1 MKIFQSPP
9 NTRSNHH
16 QINPLKSLKFSLTH
30 LLIFLI
36 FTLSV
41 NSSTI
46 TPKFLQV
53 PYAKHCNDVVSET
66 PSVHLTNLT
75 LDLPSGVFSGGTEI
89 LGRQNALLAGK
100 GLTGSMFF
108 RTHFVYDT
116 TSDHI
121 FEVQGRLSLMGRRGI
136 GRFRRGLRLVSYRAP
151 RIPIRAGQAVFKLHG
166 FWNAES
172 GKMCMVGSGVSYLRD
187 VNVVLILD
195 YLNVSSISN
204 SFVKGTLRNLG
215 NVGDKDYFQ
224 GIEILGVSMKGY
236 NFTLV
241 ESEKRNGVFS
251 EYDRLANVSLG
262 FKRSEEV
269 CSVVKYSSRVEL
281 DYSDDCGADKCKVL
295 GRGSEVVPTIMVFD
309 EVECLENGRVRYL
322 LRLLN
327 SSPSS
332 FHLLF
337 DPSTTLVAE
346 GEWDW
351 VKKRMDLVACRIVNY
366 TESLSK
372 GSVGDCSIRLI
383 LRVPAWFSLRNRS
396 VIVGQMWSKKMV
408 NESGYFARVFLR
420 SEENQKPRLDGLKY
434 KYADYQ
440 NFKKACTKNIKAKR
454 KGKTYPDGHTSDMR
468 FDMTARN
475 EKGHRAWGYSY
486 PLSVGDKFYDQHQLV
501 SDQTKAVVDGNL
513 SRSNMINIS
522 YVMNF
527 KDSANFKL
535 GAERPLT
542 SSVFI
547 SAEGIYDAD
556 TGFLC
561 MIGCRHLSSHNKI
574 KNNNS
579 IDCEI
584 VVTAE
589 YPPLNAKDGGNVKG
603 KIQSTRSKVD
613 PQYFD
618 GLEFHSNSVYTH
630 QAKQSLWRMDL
641 EITMVLFSNTLACI
655 FVGLQL
661 FYVYKHPDVL
671 PFISIVMLVI
681 LTLAH
686 MIPLLLNFEA
696 MFLSNHR
703 RQTLFSGNDGWLE
716 INEVLVRVITMIAF
730 LMEFRLL
737 QLTWSARSVKES
749 LKNLWVFDKKVL
761 YLSLPLYI
769 GGGLIAWFV
778 HLLTKPHTN
787 IILLELVSANST
799 QISLLGELKSFAGLV
814 RDVILLPQIIFNLF
828 CDSKVKALDPFFYVG
843 TTLLR
848 LLPHAYDL
856 YRAHSSSWSF
866 TYIYANPRMDYYST
880 VWDISICCA
889 GVLFVFIIFLQ
900 QQFGGRFFL
909 PRRYK
914 ENVLYEKVP
923 VTGTE

>member
-1 MKIFQSPP
+1 MY
-9 NTRSNHH
+9 NTLN
-16 QINPLKSLKFSLTH
+16 
-30 LLIFLI
+30 
-36 FTLSV
+36 
-41 NSSTI
+41 
-46 TPKFLQV
+46 
-53 PYAKHCNDVVSET
+53 
-66 PSVHLTNLT
+66 
-75 LDLPSGVFSGGTEI
+75 
-89 LGRQNALLAGK
+89 
-100 GLTGSMFF
+100 
-108 RTHFVYDT
+108 
-116 TSDHI
+116 DHI
-121 FEVQGRLSLMGRRGI
+121 FELQGRLVLKGRSGFR
-136 GRFRRGLRLVSYRAP
+136 RFRRGLRLVSYRAP
-151 RIPIRAGQAVFKLHG
+151 KIPVRVGQAVFKLHG
-166 FWNAES
+166 FWNSES

-187 VNVVLILD
+187 VNVVLNLD
-195 YLNVSSISN
+195 YLNVSSIFS

-215 NVGDKDYFQ
+215 NVGDKNYFE
-224 GIEILGVSMKGY
+224 GVEILGVSMGRY
-236 NFTLV
+236 DFSLV
-241 ESEKRNGVFS
+241 ESEKRNGGFS
-251 EYDRLANVSLG
+251 EFDKLGSVSLG
-262 FKRSEEV
+262 FKTGEEV
-269 CSVVKYSSRVEL
+269 CSVVQYSSRVEL
-281 DYSDDCGADKCKVL
+281 VYSDDCGAGKCSVL
-295 GRGSEVVPTIMVFD
+295 GEGSEFVPEFMVFD
-309 EVECLENGRVRYL
+309 EVECLENGRVRYM

-327 SSPSS
+327 SSQSS
-332 FHLLF
+332 YNLPF

-346 GEWDW
+346 GVWDG
-351 VKKRMDLVACRIVNY
+351 VKKRMDLVACRIVNA

-396 VIVGQMWSKKMV
+396 VIIGQMWSKKMV
-408 NESGYFARVFLR
+408 NESGYFGRVSLQ
-420 SEENQKPRLDGLKY
+420 SEENRQPRPDGLIY
-434 KYADYQ
+434 NYAEYQ
-440 NFKKACTKNIKAKR
+440 NVEKACEKKIKAKR

-468 FDMTARN
+468 FDMTVRN
-475 EKGHRAWGYSY
+475 KKGHKAWGYSS

-501 SDQTKAVVDGNL
+501 SDPAKPVVDGNQ
-513 SRSNMINIS
+513 SRSNMMNVS
-522 YVMNF
+522 YVLNF
-527 KDSANFKL
+527 KNSPNFKL
-535 GAERPLT
+535 GAETPLP
-542 SSVFI
+542 SSVVI

-589 YPPLNAKDGGNVKG
+589 YPPLKAKDGGNVKG
-603 KIQSTRSKVD
+603 NIQSTRSKVD
-613 PQYFD
+613 PQYFNS
-618 GLEFHSNSVYTH
+618 LEFHSNSVYTY
-630 QAKQSLWRMDL
+630 QARQSLWRMDL
-641 EITMVLFSNTLACI
+641 EIIMVLFSNTLACI

-703 RQTLFSGNDGWLE
+703 RQTLLSGNGGWLE
-716 INEVLVRVITMIAF
+716 VNEVLVRVITMIAF

-737 QLTWSARSVKES
+737 QLTWFARSGEER
-749 LKNLWVFDKKVL
+749 LKNLWVCDKKVL
-761 YLSLPLYI
+761 YLSLPLFI

-778 HLLTKPHTN
+778 HLLTKPYMN
-787 IILLELVSANST
+787 IILLNLESANST

-814 RDVILLPQIIFNLF
+814 RDVILLPQMIFNLF
-828 CDSKVKALDPFFYVG
+828 SDSNVKALAPSFYVG
-843 TTLLR
+843 MTILR

-856 YRAHSSSWSF
+856 YRAHNSSWSF

-909 PRRYK
+909 PRRYR
-914 ENVLYEKVP
+914 ENSLYEKVP